1 MSTGICDWN
10 YHSSKKKRKG
20 HFSKIEPLTRTSM
33 MISSPQRTPFN
44 WVRSCQR
51 NRAAQ
56 CTLPPEEHSLD
67 DCLRQQRD
75 LASPSLPAAQPVVAT
90 DSVILLGRIG
100 NTSEMCSSEKMSSHY
115 EYEDNHLQHSHQHH
129 HHQVSSANYC
139 EQVVSQR
146 SSERWNRRRRRSLE
160 DQTDP
165 TMRRRRT
172 GEGYGEDYWRT
183 VNQSLLV
190 VMVLLALVMPTA
202 GRHYIAPGP
211 CTWTHVSPF
220 LSRDTL
226 RLKSA
231 SSSLASFSS
240 NHHHHLLS
248 HSLSSSH
255 VPSEHLSASGSSS
268 GSDFDVSLR
277 CSVSSLTPFTLNLSM
292 IEPEHTVKLAIGCF
306 GGDLNT
312 ADRSTLRQD
321 TRHSS
326 AQLHSL
332 AAAPFEH
339 LRFLNTLTIDS
350 CKLDTL
356 PANSLRGL
364 PSLRNLTIRNA
375 VYSPVEPFTIEMHS
389 FRPVEAHLEYLD
401 LGANQ
406 IGKLPAD
413 LFCPFVNLRT
423 LNLTGNSLLDLS
435 SFGLIDPATGRLC
448 LQELHDLD
456 LSLNKLELV
465 PENSGVATL
474 RNLKFLNLSSNHI
487 SEIAELAFSA
497 LKNLNVLDLSGNQLR
512 SLPGRLFRDSE
523 MTVLRLANNGLME
536 LPSGLFKMLAKLLVL
551 DVSGNQITSETLNKE
566 TFADLIRLVVLD
578 LSNNRLRHINAFT
591 FQNQYS
597 LQVLSLEGN
606 DLETVEDGAFVTL
619 YNLHTLKL
627 ARNRFRHLSDSALT
641 GLFMLNT
648 LSLASNQLEHV
659 HEDAFRNCTNLQVS

>member
-1 MSTGICDWN
+1 M
-10 YHSSKKKRKG
+10 
-20 HFSKIEPLTRTSM
+20 L
-33 MISSPQRTPFN
+33 ISSPQRTPVN

-51 NRAAQ
+51 NRTQ
-56 CTLPPEEHSLD
+56 KSLD
-67 DCLRQQRD
+67 NSLGQQID
-75 LASPSLPAAQPVVAT
+75 VASTYTSSPSESVAAS

-100 NTSEMCSSEKMSSHY
+100 NTTEMCSLESMSDHY
-115 EYEDNHLQHSHQHH
+115 HFHH
-129 HHQVSSANYC
+129 HHHHDEHLQVSSANYC
-139 EQVVSQR
+139 EQVVSER
-146 SSERWNRRRRRSLE
+146 TSERWSRRRRRAHEKDDS
-160 DQTDP
+160 
-165 TMRRRRT
+165 TMRRT
-172 GEGYGEDYWRT
+172 SSGHDYWRT
-183 VNQSLLV
+183 VNQSLLA
-190 VMVLLALVMPTA
+190 VMVLLALVMPTSA
-202 GRHYIAPGP
+202 RHYIAPGP

-220 LSRDTL
+220 LSRDSL

-231 SSSLASFSS
+231 SSSSLISS

-248 HSLSSSH
+248 HSLSSSL
-255 VPSEHLSASGSSS
+255 VPSEHLSGSASS
-268 GSDFDVSLR
+268 GTDFDVSLR

-306 GGDLNT
+306 GGDPNT
-312 ADRSTLRQD
+312 GDRSTLRQD
-321 TRHSS
+321 LRHSS
-326 AQLHSL
+326 SPLHTL
-332 AAAPFEH
+332 PVAPFEH
-339 LRFLNTLTIDS
+339 LRFLNTLSIDS

-356 PANSLRGL
+356 PADSLRGL

-375 VYSPVEPFTIEMHS
+375 VYSPAEPFTIEMHS

-406 IGKLPAD
+406 IDKLPAD

-551 DVSGNQITSETLNKE
+551 DVSGNQITSDTLNKE

-578 LSNNRLRHINAFT
+578 LSNNRLRSINAFT

-659 HEDAFRNCTNLQVS
+659 HEDAFRNCTNLQVSHLLSSHLILCHF